1 MYVKD
6 ILQHKGNDVFTVTPE
21 ATVKELAKSLAVHGI
36 GAAVVV
42 DGESGVVGVVSERD
56 VIHGIAEHGDGCM
69 GKPVRDLM
77 TTEVITCDSETQ
89 IQDVMSL
96 MTERRF
102 RHVPVVEDGALI
114 GLVSI
119 GDVVRDRIAEAE
131 REAAQLRQ
139 YITA

>member
-6 ILQHKGNDVFTVTPE
+6 ILQHKGNDVFTVDPD
-21 ATVKELAKSLAVHGI
+21 ATVQDLTKSLTVHRI

-42 DGESGVVGVVSERD
+42 DGEGAVAGVVSERD
-56 VIHGIAEHGDGCM
+56 VIRGVADHGDTCLALS
-69 GKPVRDLM
+69 VRDLM
-77 TTEVITCDSETQ
+77 TTSVITCEPDTP
-89 IQDVMSL
+89 IQDVMGL
-96 MTERRF
+96 MTEHRI
-102 RHVPVVEDGALI
+102 RHVPVIEDEALV

>member
-6 ILQHKGNDVFTVTPE
+6 ILQHKGNDVFTVDPD
-21 ATVKELAKSLAVHGI
+21 ATVQDLTKSLTVHRI
-36 GAAVVV
+36 GAAVVI
-42 DGESGVVGVVSERD
+42 DGAGAVVGVVSERD
-56 VIHGIAEHGDGCM
+56 VIRGVADHGEACLAQS
-69 GKPVRDLM
+69 VRDLM
-77 TTEVITCDSETQ
+77 TTTVITCESDTP
-89 IQDVMSL
+89 IQDVMGL
-96 MTERRF
+96 MTEHRI
-102 RHVPVVEDGALI
+102 RHVPVIEDEALV

>member
-6 ILQHKGNDVFTVTPE
+6 ILLHKGNDVFTVDPD
-21 ATVKELAKSLAVHGI
+21 ATVQDLTKSLTVHRI

-42 DGESGVVGVVSERD
+42 DGEGAVVGVVSERD
-56 VIHGIAEHGDGCM
+56 VIRGVADHGDTCLTQA
-69 GKPVRDLM
+69 VRDLM
-77 TTEVITCDSETQ
+77 TTSVITCEPDTP
-89 IQDVMSL
+89 IQDVMGL
-96 MTERRF
+96 MTEHRI
-102 RHVPVVEDGALI
+102 RHVPVIEDDALV

>member
-6 ILQHKGNDVFTVTPE
+6 ILQHKGNDVFTVDSS
-21 ATVKELAKSLAVHGI
+21 ATVADLAKSLTVHRI
-36 GAAVVV
+36 GAAVVIDA
-42 DGESGVVGVVSERD
+42 DGATVGVVSERD
-56 VIHGIAEHGDGCM
+56 VIRGIADHGNGCLAL
-69 GKPVRDLM
+69 PVGDLM
-77 TTEVITCDSETQ
+77 TTDVITGAPDTP
-89 IQDVMSL
+89 IQEVMGL
-96 MTERRF
+96 MTEHRI
-102 RHVPVVEDGALI
+102 RHVPVIDDGALV

>member
-6 ILQHKGNDVFTVTPE
+6 ILQHKGNDVFTVSPE

-42 DGESGVVGVVSERD
+42 DGDNGVAGVVSERD
-56 VIHGIAEHGDGCM
+56 VVHGIAEHGDGCM
-69 GKPVRDLM
+69 TMPVRELM
-77 TTEVITCDSETQ
+77 TTEVVTCDLDTQ
-89 IQDVMSL
+89 IQEVMSL

-102 RHVPVVEDGALI
+102 RHVPVVQEGALI